1 MIPLDLLRVE
11 KRGRRIKPRYL
22 YDAAPAAAVLEAAAK
37 AKTLGDFKKAVSSL
51 GWDRKLVEGLAHVAQ
66 RHLEIEEVD
75 YRRVTKA
82 RLEVFKISTALGYAL
97 SEERREEV
105 FKAAAERLGVALEEV
120 KNLFSKAFV
129 ENRLVKTP
137 PRLAPHQLVE
147 KYNLSL
153 IQTLFFKSI
162 NIKARIPNSP
172 QVVKRLIRAVK
183 GLGLMYTI
191 EEAPGCLE
199 IQIDGPVT
207 ALRNTERYGTRLAKL
222 IPYITAAER
231 WEISAEVKIGDGVY
245 YFREVSTEAPPLPKE
260 VEEEE
265 AFDSS
270 IEQEFYRQIS
280 RLCRVEREPEVVVV
294 DKRVYIPDFKIGD
307 LLIEIVGFWT
317 PDYVKRKYE
326 KLRRV
331 GKPLLVLL
339 SEELAMAT
347 WRDLPPNTVVFKD
360 RPRVSDVYK
369 YIKPHCVSSNHP
381 EATRSQ

>member
-1 MIPLDLLRVE
+1 
-11 KRGRRIKPRYL
+11 
-22 YDAAPAAAVLEAAAK
+22 
-37 AKTLGDFKKAVSSL
+37 
-51 GWDRKLVEGLAHVAQ
+51 
-66 RHLEIEEVD
+66 
-75 YRRVTKA
+75 
-82 RLEVFKISTALGYAL
+82 
-97 SEERREEV
+97 
-105 FKAAAERLGVALEEV
+105 
-120 KNLFSKAFV
+120 
-129 ENRLVKTP
+129 
-137 PRLAPHQLVE
+137 
-147 KYNLSL
+147 
-153 IQTLFFKSI
+153 
-162 NIKARIPNSP
+162 
-172 QVVKRLIRAVK
+172 
-183 GLGLMYTI
+183 
-191 EEAPGCLE
+191 
-199 IQIDGPVT
+199 IDGPVT